1 MHTKIIETLEEK
13 MSALKEQTAREIAEI
28 FAYLS
33 QTGAKTR
40 LRPRIK
46 QNKGYVAFSIC
57 WRKISYFNKKIPR
70 ATKAKEIR
78 KGRGYKVPKARLLS
92 HCRNCDSWEVE
103 YIMDKEKGFAR
114 IREKVHLLSTAIQAL
129 RAYDNAHQESYPE

>member
-1 MHTKIIETLEEK
+1 MFTETIEVLEEK
-13 MSALKEQTAREIAEI
+13 MACLKEETAREVAEI

-46 QNKGYVAFSIC
+46 QNKGYAAFSIC
-57 WRKISYFNKKIPR
+57 WRKILYFNKKIPR
-70 ATKAKEIR
+70 ATRAKEIR
-78 KGRGYKVPKARLLS
+78 KGRGYQVPKARLLS

-103 YIMDKEKGFAR
+103 YILDKEKGFAR
-114 IREKVHLLSTAIQAL
+114 IREKVHLLSTAIQAM
-129 RAYDNAHQESYPE
+129 RQYSKVDQEFCPE